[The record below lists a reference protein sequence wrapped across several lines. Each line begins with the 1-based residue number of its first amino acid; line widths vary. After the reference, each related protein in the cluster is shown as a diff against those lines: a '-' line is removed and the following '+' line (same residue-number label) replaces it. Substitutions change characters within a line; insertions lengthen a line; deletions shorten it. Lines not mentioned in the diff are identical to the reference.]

1 MADSTLY
8 KTALSKAMAI
18 CSRSEHCTDDI
29 RLKLQLWGVG
39 ETDIIRIIS
48 ELTRE
53 NFINEK
59 RYAEAFVKDKFRYN
73 KWGKVKIRANLKL
86 KKLPVEMIGSA
97 LDSIDDDLYKKT
109 LADLLASRRRSVKA
123 KNQYD
128 LKGKLLRYGLSKGF
142 ESDLLYNILSG
153 EFENPDHEG
162 HEGDQEND

>member
-1 MADSTLY
+1 MADSTFY

-29 RLKLQLWGVG
+29 RSKLQMWGVG
-39 ETDIIRIIS
+39 ETYIARIIS
-48 ELTRE
+48 ELIRE

-73 KWGKVKIRANLKL
+73 KWGKVKIRAGLKM
-86 KKLPVEMIGSA
+86 KKIPGEIIKTA

-109 LADLLASRRRSVKA
+109 MADLLASRRRSVKA

-142 ESDLLYNILSG
+142 ERDLLYEILSG
-153 EFENPDHEG
+153 FE
-162 HEGDQEND
+162 

>member
-29 RLKLQLWGVG
+29 RLKLQSWGVG
-39 ETDIIRIIS
+39 ETDIEKIIMN
-48 ELTRE
+48 LIKE

-59 RYAEAFVKDKFRYN
+59 RYSEAFVKDKFKYN
-73 KWGKVKIRANLKL
+73 KWGKVKIRAGLKM
-86 KKLPVEMIGSA
+86 KKIPGEMIKIA
-97 LDSIDDDLYKKT
+97 VDSIDNGLYKKT
-109 LADLLASRRRSVKA
+109 LEELLIVHRRSIKA

-128 LKGKLLRYGLSKGF
+128 LKGKLFRYGMSKGF
-142 ESDLLYNILSG
+142 ESELLYNILSG
-153 EFENPDHEG
+153 EFENPDQEG